1 MGLGLHGGG
10 VGAAK
15 FFARAGAKITITD
28 LRTKKQLRDPID
40 DLKGLSAKYVLS
52 RHRERDFRDADLII
66 RNPAVP
72 DDSPYLKI
80 ARKHDVCVD
89 TDVGIFFELCPAPII
104 GVTGTRGKSTT
115 ATLIYEFLK
124 AQHKDVILAGNIRKS
139 VLLEL
144 PRITKETIVVLEL
157 SSWQL
162 EGLVK
167 HKKGPRVAVITTIM
181 PDHLNRYRNMSDYIR
196 AKKIIF
202 KYQTPDDYLFLNKND
217 KIVNGF
223 VREANSKVVFFDGKE
238 SKKYRTNLLGSHNL
252 TNIAAAVKIAKHFG
266 VSEASI
272 KKVLK
277 NFRGLEGRLELAAE
291 IRGVKYI
298 NDTCA
303 TTPDATIAAIRA
315 LVNSKQL
322 TDNNNLILIAGGADK
337 KLDFGELS
345 RLIVKK
351 VKALI
356 LLDGIATEKL
366 KKAAESRLMIR
377 NPKKN
382 KFLASECAIL
392 QARSMSK
399 AVKTAYN
406 IAEAGDIVLLSPACA
421 SFGLFRHEFER
432 GEKFKKAIK
441 SIK

>member
-1 MGLGLHGGG
+1 
-10 VGAAK
+10 
-15 FFARAGAKITITD
+15 
-28 LRTKKQLRDPID
+28 
-40 DLKGLSAKYVLS
+40 
-52 RHRERDFRDADLII
+52 
-66 RNPAVP
+66 
-72 DDSPYLKI
+72 
-80 ARKHDVCVD
+80 
-89 TDVGIFFELCPAPII
+89 
-104 GVTGTRGKSTT
+104 
-115 ATLIYEFLK
+115 
-124 AQHKDVILAGNIRKS
+124 
-139 VLLEL
+139 
-144 PRITKETIVVLEL
+144 
-157 SSWQL
+157 
-162 EGLVK
+162 
-167 HKKGPRVAVITTIM
+167 
-181 PDHLNRYRNMSDYIR
+181 
-196 AKKIIF
+196 
-202 KYQTPDDYLFLNKND
+202 
-217 KIVNGF
+217 
-223 VREANSKVVFFDGKE
+223 
-238 SKKYRTNLLGSHNL
+238 LLGSHNL